1 MVVLILSII
10 RNTHFFC
17 IYSFSYVIFGILLF
31 LPQLKKKNYYQYAF
45 DVYNNHLEIDLG
57 IYIAAEPT
65 AENIAFRNSLPM

>member
-1 MVVLILSII
+1 
-10 RNTHFFC
+10 
-17 IYSFSYVIFGILLF
+17 VIFGILLF